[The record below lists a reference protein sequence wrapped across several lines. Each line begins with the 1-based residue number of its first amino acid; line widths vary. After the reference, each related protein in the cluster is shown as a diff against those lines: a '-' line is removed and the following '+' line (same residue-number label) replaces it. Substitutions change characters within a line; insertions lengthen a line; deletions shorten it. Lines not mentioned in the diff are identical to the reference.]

1 MLAGVGTA
9 AVGYEATPIDDLV
22 VSTLGIQFLP
32 QDILGVNADS
42 TETALETVTL
52 GPAATDEENFL
63 KVELKNVK
71 FIMVLLYKHWSWLG

>member
-9 AVGYEATPIDDLV
+9 AVGYEATPIDNLI
-22 VSTLGIQFLP
+22 VSALCIQFLP
-32 QDILGVNADS
+32 QDILGVNTNS

-63 KVELKNVK
+63 EVELQKRQISNSSP
-71 FIMVLLYKHWSWLG
+71 L